1 MKLYAFR
8 HLKKNVADIQ
18 SQNNTLSKKALLV
31 YVQNLTANDQVWE
44 EVGSNKTLLQIW
56 IWSKQEKRD
65 KTRCFDCQRLMSSW
79 FSQYLPN

>member
-8 HLKKNVADIQ
+8 HFKKNVADIQ
-18 SQNNTLSKKALLV
+18 SQNNTLSKKGLLA
-31 YVQNLTANDQVWE
+31 YVQNLTANNQVRE

-65 KTRCFDCQRLMSSW
+65 KTRYFDCQQLISSW
-79 FSQYLPN
+79 LGQYLPN

>member
-65 KTRCFDCQRLMSSW
+65 KTRCFDCQQLISSW

>member
-8 HLKKNVADIQ
+8 HFKKNVADIQ
-18 SQNNTLSKKALLV
+18 SQNNTLSKKGLLA

-56 IWSKQEKRD
+56 IWSKQEKR
-65 KTRCFDCQRLMSSW
+65 KNKML
-79 FSQYLPN
+79 

>member
-1 MKLYAFR
+1 MKLYPFR

-44 EVGSNKTLLQIW
+44 EVGSNKTLLQI
-56 IWSKQEKRD
+56 
-65 KTRCFDCQRLMSSW
+65 
-79 FSQYLPN
+79 